1 MRYEAGLALAAHNHL
16 GTLVVALTRIQLRVT
31 ESAAKMLRLDPGAVR
46 WINAGH
52 YAISNPANQPG
63 ELIEIELKQAQSP
76 AREVLPHLLSTS
88 KEPMPA
94 SL

>member
-31 ESAAKMLRLDPGAVR
+31 ESAAKRLRLAPGAVR

-63 ELIEIELKQAQSP
+63 EQIEIELKQAQSP
-76 AREVLPHLLSTS
+76 ARQVLPHLLRACNKTV
-88 KEPMPA
+88 ET
-94 SL
+94 